1 MGWIKVSDR
10 LPDYNIEV
18 LVFGERKRMNPQM
31 GGAYIQISKRQNL
44 DGNFTLREIERM
56 QDKNEFSL
64 MQYVTHWMPLPEP
77 PQD

>member
-1 MGWIKVSDR
+1 MDWIKVSDR

-56 QDKNEFSL
+56 QDENEFSL
-64 MQYVTHWMPLPEP
+64 MQYVTHWMPLPET